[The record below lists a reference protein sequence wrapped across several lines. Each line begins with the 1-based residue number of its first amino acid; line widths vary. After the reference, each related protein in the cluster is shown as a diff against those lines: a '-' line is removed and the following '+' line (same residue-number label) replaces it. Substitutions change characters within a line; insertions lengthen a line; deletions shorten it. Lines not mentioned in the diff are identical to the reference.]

1 MRSVG
6 LDLGVRHIA
15 YCEVAS
21 GAVMRRGSVRRLSEL
36 VTVVGPETEPAR
48 VAFEASREAWHV
60 HDTVHGWGHEPLIVD
75 TTRVKQ
81 LGVGQ
86 HGRKR
91 DAIDA
96 EMLALALDGGRL
108 PLAHV
113 LSPERRALRARLSVR
128 SELVDMRAR
137 QVTVIRGL
145 ARAKGVLIAS
155 STTSAFLAHLE
166 KAALDEQTRALIAPL
181 AATLRTAEMQIA
193 IVDQE
198 LATLAK
204 ADPTI
209 CLCATAPGVALVVAA
224 TFVSTI
230 DDAKRFRDAH
240 SVASYLGLVPGEK
253 TTGGTKQRLGAI
265 TKHGNAQARCML
277 VQAAWHIL
285 RAGSKDD
292 PLHRWGTNIA
302 TKRGKKVASVAVARR
317 LAGVLWAMW
326 RDGTV
331 YDAALVGRAS
341 ATGLRRASQD
351 LGVIADAMGRAV
363 KKIQN
368 RERRARAIRTKTSGA
383 AMT

>member
-6 LDLGVRHIA
+6 LDLGARHIA

-21 GAVMRRGSVRRLSEL
+21 CAVLRRGSVRRLSEL
-36 VTVVGPETEPAR
+36 AAVVGPETEPAR

-60 HDTVHGWGHEPLIVD
+60 HDVVQGWGHEALIVD

-96 EMLALALDGGRL
+96 EMIALALDGGRL

-113 LSPERRALRARLSVR
+113 LSPARRVLRARLSVR
-128 SELVDMRAR
+128 SELVDTRSR
-137 QVTVIRGL
+137 QIRVIRGL
-145 ARAKGVLIAS
+145 VRAKGILIPS
-155 STTSAFLAHLE
+155 STTPAFLPHLE
-166 KAALDEQTRALIAPL
+166 KTALDESTRALIAPL
-181 AATLRTAEMQIA
+181 VATLRIAETQIA
-193 IVDQE
+193 LVDEE
-198 LATLAK
+198 LAILAK

-224 TFVSTI
+224 TFVSVI
-230 DDAKRFRDAH
+230 DDAKRFIDAH
-240 SVASYLGLVPGEK
+240 SVSSYLGLVPGEK
-253 TTGGTKQRLGAI
+253 TTGGSKQRLGAI
-265 TKHGNAQARCML
+265 TKHGNSQARCML
-277 VQAAWHIL
+277 VQSAWHIL

-292 PLHRWGTNIA
+292 PLHRWGTNLA
-302 TKRGKKVASVAVARR
+302 AKRGKKVASVALARR

-331 YDAALVGRAS
+331 YDPSLVGRAS
-341 ATGLRRASQD
+341 ATGIRRASQD
-351 LGVIADAMGRAV
+351 LTVVADAMGRAV
-363 KKIQN
+363 KKIQI
-368 RERRARAIRTKTSGA
+368 RERKARSLRAQTSGA

>member
-1 MRSVG
+1 
-6 LDLGVRHIA
+6 LGARHIA
-15 YCEVAS
+15 HCEVVD
-21 GAVMRRGSVRRLSEL
+21 GAVVSRGSVRRLSEL
-36 VTVVGPETEPAR
+36 MAILGPGTEPAR
-48 VAFEASREAWHV
+48 VAFEAGREAWHV
-60 HDTVHGWGHEPLIVD
+60 HDVIEGWGQKPLMVD
-75 TTRVKQ
+75 TTRVRQ

-96 EMLALALDGGRL
+96 EMIALALDAGRL

-128 SELVDMRAR
+128 GELIDMRAR
-137 QVTVIRGL
+137 QIRVVRGL
-145 ARAKGVLIAS
+145 ARAKGVLVAS
-155 STTSAFLAHLE
+155 STTPTFLKHLGE
-166 KAALDEQTRALIAPL
+166 AALDERTRALIAPL
-181 AATLRTAEMQIA
+181 VATLHTAETQIA
-193 IVDQE
+193 LVDEE
-198 LATLAK
+198 LAVLAK

-224 TFVSTI
+224 TFVSVI
-230 DDAKRFRDAH
+230 DDAKRFADAH
-240 SVASYLGLVPGEK
+240 SVSSYLGLVPAEK
-253 TTGGTKQRLGAI
+253 TTGGSKQRLGAI

-277 VQAAWHIL
+277 VQSAWHIL

-292 PLHRWGTNIA
+292 PLHRWGTNLA
-302 TKRGKKVASVAVARR
+302 AKRGKKVASVALARR

-341 ATGLRRASQD
+341 ATGIRRASQD
-351 LGVIADAMGRAV
+351 LTVVAEAMSRAV
-363 KKIQN
+363 QKIQA
-368 RERRARAIRTKTSGA
+368 RERKAHALRAKTSGV